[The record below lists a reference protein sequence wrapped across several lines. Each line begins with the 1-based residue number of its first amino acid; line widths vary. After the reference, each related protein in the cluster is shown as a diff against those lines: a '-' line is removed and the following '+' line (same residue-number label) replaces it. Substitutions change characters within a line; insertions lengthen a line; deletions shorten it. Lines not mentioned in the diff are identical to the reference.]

1 MHEGALQTRG
11 ALFEFGIKRITILG
25 GGPAG
30 LRAAEVAVAGGAKVT
45 VYDAKPSVGR
55 KFLVAGRGGLNLTHA
70 EARVHFV
77 SRYSGGKDAGALWNS
92 LLDGFNSEALRDWAK
107 ELGVE
112 TFVATTGRVY
122 PKEMKA
128 APLLRRWVQRLRTTG
143 VEFAMGH
150 RWAGLKMGARWQV
163 EFLVG
168 GEEKVCEADAVVMAL
183 GGGTWP
189 ETGSD
194 GGWVSVLE
202 KMGIAVA
209 PLVASNC
216 GWEVGWAGAVLAEAE
231 GKPLKNITIRAGET
245 VASGELMVTRY
256 GLEGGAIYQLGPTLR
271 GMKDPEILIDFKPTH
286 TVEQLVKK
294 LGSCQENYLSEAR
307 ARWRLGEAAMAILG
321 NQDGAGLMKSAE
333 QLARVVKGCVVK
345 LTGPRP
351 LGEAISSAGGVS
363 WSELDGS
370 LMVKRCPGVFL
381 AGEMIDWDAPTGGYL
396 IQGCFATGTR
406 AGEGASKYVG
416 VVRGRDS

>member
-1 MHEGALQTRG
+1 
-11 ALFEFGIKRITILG
+11 
-25 GGPAG
+25 
-30 LRAAEVAVAGGAKVT
+30 VAVAGGAKVT
-45 VYDAKPSVGR
+45 VYDGKASVGR

-70 EARVHFV
+70 EAGERFV

-92 LLDGFNSEALRDWAK
+92 LLDDFNSEALRGWAK

-112 TFVATTGRVY
+112 TFVATSGRVY

-128 APLLRRWVQRLRTTG
+128 APLLRRWVQRLRATG

-150 RWAGLKMGARWQV
+150 RWTGLRAGVGWQV

-209 PLVASNC
+209 PLVSSNC
-216 GWEVGWAGAVLAEAE
+216 GWEVGWGGAVLAQAE

-271 GMKDPEILIDFKPTH
+271 GMKDPEIAIDFKPTH

-294 LGSCQENYLSEAR
+294 LGSCRENYLGEAR
-307 ARWRLGEAAMAILG
+307 TRWRLGEAAMAILE
-321 NQDGAGLMKSAE
+321 NQNRASLVKSAE

-345 LTGPRP
+345 LKGPRP
-351 LGEAISSAGGVS
+351 LAEAISSAGGVN
-363 WSELDGS
+363 WSELDDS
-370 LMVKRCPGVFL
+370 LMLKRCPGVFL

-406 AGEGASKYVG
+406 AGEGAREFTHAKDAKG
-416 VVRGRDS
+416 GRDV